1 VTIASNN
8 NVIEKN
14 LEHRRHHPR
23 GDNHLPQQIIILE
36 NHHPPRPAR
45 RIMPVSVPARIT
57 VPVSVEEQKE
67 KVIVE
72 MPKIIKRRKT
82 GPEVSHVVTGV

>member
-1 VTIASNN
+1 MIVN
-8 NVIEKN
+8 IEKN

-23 GDNHLPQQIIILE
+23 GDNHLPQQIIILK
-36 NHHPPRPAR
+36 NHHHHPRPAR

-57 VPVSVEEQKE
+57 VPVLVEEQKE

-72 MPKIIKRRKT
+72 MPKIIKRRKIE
-82 GPEVSHVVTGV
+82 PGV